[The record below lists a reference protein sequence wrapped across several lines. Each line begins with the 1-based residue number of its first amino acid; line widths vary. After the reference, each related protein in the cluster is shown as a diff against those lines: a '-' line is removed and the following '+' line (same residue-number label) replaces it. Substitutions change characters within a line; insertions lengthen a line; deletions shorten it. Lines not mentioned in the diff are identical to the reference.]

1 MPFQVANWR
10 QGGVLAQATSSHK
23 RILMVGSQNG
33 TGSCYVVEA
42 REEKQAKY
50 GVVVG
55 RGVEKLP
62 TFVHVGV
69 M

>member
-1 MPFQVANWR
+1 MKQ
-10 QGGVLAQATSSHK
+10 GVLCY
-23 RILMVGSQNG
+23 GS
-33 TGSCYVVEA
+33 
-42 REEKQAKY
+42 EKESKAKY

-55 RGVEKLP
+55 RGVEELP